1 MDFTATEV
9 LLSQLEVQVCQLY
22 GLFLK
27 TTLEHQSEYN
37 DEIEKKPTRD
47 IERGDA
53 HSMKQI
59 RPEFGAVLAMRI
71 K

>member
-27 TTLEHQSEYN
+27 TTLELQSQHNE
-37 DEIEKKPTRD
+37 EIEKNL
-47 IERGDA
+47 
-53 HSMKQI
+53 
-59 RPEFGAVLAMRI
+59 PET
-71 K
+71 

>member
-27 TTLEHQSEYN
+27 TTLELQCGAVHN
-37 DEIEKKPTRD
+37 DEIEKKL
-47 IERGDA
+47 
-53 HSMKQI
+53 
-59 RPEFGAVLAMRI
+59 PET
-71 K
+71 

>member
-27 TTLEHQSEYN
+27 TTLKLQS
-37 DEIEKKPTRD
+37 IHVMKFKKTYQRH
-47 IERGDA
+47 R
-53 HSMKQI
+53 K
-59 RPEFGAVLAMRI
+59 R
-71 K
+71 

>member
-27 TTLEHQSEYN
+27 TTLELQSVHMVKL
-37 DEIEKKPTRD
+37 KKNL
-47 IERGDA
+47 
-53 HSMKQI
+53 
-59 RPEFGAVLAMRI
+59 PETQKDMTLTA
-71 K
+71 

>member
-9 LLSQLEVQVCQLY
+9 LLSQLEVRVCQLY

-27 TTLEHQSEYN
+27 TTLELKSVHTMKL
-37 DEIEKKPTRD
+37 KKTYH

-59 RPEFGAVLAMRI
+59 RPEVGAV
-71 K
+71 

>member
-27 TTLEHQSEYN
+27 TTLELQSVHMVKL
-37 DEIEKKPTRD
+37 KKTYQRH
-47 IERGDA
+47 R
-53 HSMKQI
+53 KT
-59 RPEFGAVLAMRI
+59 
-71 K
+71 

>member
-27 TTLEHQSEYN
+27 TTLELKPVHMMKL
-37 DEIEKKPTRD
+37 KKTYQKHRK
-47 IERGDA
+47 R
-53 HSMKQI
+53 
-59 RPEFGAVLAMRI
+59 
-71 K
+71 